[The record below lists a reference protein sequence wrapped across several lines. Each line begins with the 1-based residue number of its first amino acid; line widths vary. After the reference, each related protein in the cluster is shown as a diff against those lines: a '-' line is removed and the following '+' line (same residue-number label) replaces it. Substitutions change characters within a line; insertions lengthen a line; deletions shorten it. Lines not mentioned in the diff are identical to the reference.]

1 MPVLEETEIQRVDK
15 SEKRARLLDLIM
27 SNLSMVLSEVFA
39 VSLPIHIPT

>member
-1 MPVLEETEIQRVDK
+1 MPDLEETEIQRVDK